1 MFSKNKLKIIFKNTP
16 RKVVLKFERI
26 KIWLRSKLKITTE
39 PLLHQPALYFWTLL
53 TGIVPAII
61 AVLMLSDRS
70 FLPTSDGAEEFAR
83 LMQPVIPWIG
93 LVIAVAALIARAH
106 ATVQTHARL
115 ELDNAS
121 FSMHGYF
128 THRKY
133 IWDSFER
140 FESDTIEI
148 NPGAINSLYMKLFP
162 SNSSKQFSPVATQY
176 FAGRDVVS
184 KLEELLRTSFREAAL
199 HNQRESDE
207 AWDFDY
213 SVLLGGVQVGSRFAG
228 FGVTQYVKDMKH
240 FFDKGQQPHGDQ
252 QLYEA
257 SECIQ
262 DYVRFLAFLR
272 FLGELPES
280 DILNGLMSKI
290 WTIKGHNGKV
300 KRKLLADMI
309 LT

>member
-1 MFSKNKLKIIFKNTP
+1 MFTLERFK
-16 RKVVLKFERI
+16 R
-26 KIWLRSKLKITTE
+26 WGRSKLKITTE

-53 TGIVPAII
+53 TGIIPAAI
-61 AVLMLSDRS
+61 AVLMLSDRP
-70 FLPTSDGAEEFAR
+70 FLPTAAGAEEFAR

-93 LVIAVAALIARAH
+93 LVVAVAALIARAH

-140 FESDTIEI
+140 FESYTIEV

-162 SNSSKQFSPVATQY
+162 HNSSKRFSPVATEY
-176 FAGRDVVS
+176 FSARDVVS
-184 KLEELLRTSFREAAL
+184 ELEELLLSSFRQAAL
-199 HNQRESDE
+199 HNQSECEDT
-207 AWDFDY
+207 WDFEY
-213 SVLLGGVQVGSRFAG
+213 SVLFDGVLVGCRFAG
-228 FGVTQYVKDMKH
+228 FGVTKH
-240 FFDKGQQPHGDQ
+240 FKDKKTFFDIGQQPVGEQ

-280 DILNGLMSKI
+280 KVLNGLMPKI
-290 WTIKGHNGKV
+290 WTIKSHNGKV
-300 KRKLLADMI
+300 KRELLADMI
-309 LT
+309 FQ